1 MAVRGPGLSTFS
13 STISSCKLDDE
24 FERRRLALPEVSGD
38 SLRIRLAI
46 GFGVGVGPSDA
57 VRRVLDSAICGSKEG
72 GVTGRPRSSKRRSE
86 GVSSRIWGREV
97 VD

>member
-1 MAVRGPGLSTFS
+1 MVAAAGLSTFS
-13 STISSCKLDDE
+13 TTISACESDDE
-24 FERRRLALPEVSGD
+24 LGWRTVLPRVSGD

-46 GFGVGVGPSDA
+46 GCSVGLSGA
-57 VRRVLDSAICGSKEG
+57 VRLELDSAICGSKEG
-72 GVTGRPRSSKRRSE
+72 GVTGSRTRSSKRRSE